1 MIVSVIVLV
10 IGSGYSPACE
20 PFSAL
25 GTLPTRCGGR
35 DRAVNGE
42 LGPRWDG

>member
-25 GTLPTRCGGR
+25 NAPYAMWG
-35 DRAVNGE
+35 A
-42 LGPRWDG
+42 